1 MFNKRLVSSI
11 ALAVLL
17 ILSLITTS
25 VAWFANFI
33 EVHTEGEFEASS
45 IVSYF
50 AGGDGTETDPY
61 IVMTPK
67 HLYNLSWLQNQ
78 GAFDGKK
85 FYFQVSDLV
94 GNPVTIDMAG
104 MIYGS
109 DSEHKTG
116 AIPPIGTKEKPFE
129 GYLNGCGS
137 VIKNLWVSTRKADW
151 KEQPEG
157 AGDYSSKY
165 VGLFGAIGGEA
176 IIEDFILDTVEVT
189 THINGAKV
197 GIICGYV
204 NAMVRNVGVYNGII
218 SVVDGA
224 VCTSNYSLLGEKDAR
239 IVWDDMPKVDSQY
252 EDTTSG
258 SSGWGGSLDM
268 LEISRRVYYIYGAFG
283 WSQSWSPY
291 ANWAEENAKYGLAI
305 YAQTKTP
312 PSKSTQTIY
321 LTAGTM
327 MPLDINVDTVFGDGT
342 EVDGVKTGLPTVP
355 FYRDNKESNKE
366 PVLSGNTGYIV
377 GGASATKGI
386 ALRST
391 YPSVIYKSL
400 GIAKGSS
407 TVFNGDQIQLLTIVP
422 NKSSDSGTTYVI
434 KDDYNANDSA
444 NFGTSLSIK
453 TYDALG
459 LKKYTSVRDKLVNS
473 LNGQS
478 HIHALGFNTAV
489 SSSAITTANVKLLD
503 KEISGYEMLKDA
515 INFSVQTPGFV
526 TAVAGSYRQEQDN
539 VYYHTLFDIYK
550 IDREGGVIT
559 SVTKI
564 EKIVEAND
572 GQYIYNPTAEEIAS
586 YKLVYDAEQM
596 NVLNNICAAYYFE
609 IPLNA
614 GEYAIGFPTGMEKI
628 GNQNPVGAYLLYL
641 DIGSNGGEATTVQRP
656 TKPGEFATIMYD
668 VDYVIST
675 DTDISADS
683 YINHQSLLKINS
695 ASSGSK
701 IYYLAAGLLNESTVY
716 YCTGGADITDIAA
729 QTPKKS
735 APKNRDDTFEGTSF
749 SDRTETK

>member
-25 VAWFANFI
+25 VAWFASFI

-78 GAFDGKK
+78 GAFTGKK
-85 FYFQVSDLV
+85 FYFQASDLE

-157 AGDYSSKY
+157 AGDYSSNY

-204 NAMVRNVGVYNGII
+204 NAMLRNVGVYNGII

-224 VCTSNYSLLGEKDAR
+224 SCTSNYSLLGEKDPR

-252 EDTTSG
+252 DEDVEEGDDAGGDLVIDPNDYDNEGAEKFTELTSG
-258 SSGWGGSLDM
+258 
-268 LEISRRVYYIYGAFG
+268 Y
-283 WSQSWSPY
+283 
-291 ANWAEENAKYGLAI
+291 
-305 YAQTKTP
+305 
-312 PSKSTQTIY
+312 
-321 LTAGTM
+321 
-327 MPLDINVDTVFGDGT
+327 
-342 EVDGVKTGLPTVP
+342 
-355 FYRDNKESNKE
+355 E
-366 PVLSGNTGYIV
+366 PVPYSIEGTAYYAGPL
-377 GGASATKGI
+377 SATNPNISQK
-386 ALRST
+386 ALWDMRNYNTST
-391 YPSVIYKSL
+391 GNGAVEFTTNDNSSKVMKKIGSIYSNY
-400 GIAKGSS
+400 GTSS
-407 TVFNGDQIQLLTIVP
+407 TVISPGIPKSYSGNSNLLYADVETDKGFSIP
-422 NKSSDSGTTYVI
+422 AGCIWFKPSGGGTVALAFASTNNSGSRYAMLYACERTT
-434 KDDYNANDSA
+434 
-444 NFGTSLSIK
+444 
-453 TYDALG
+453 
-459 LKKYTSVRDKLVNS
+459 
-473 LNGQS
+473 NGQDECLK
-478 HIHALGFNTAV
+478 I
-489 SSSAITTANVKLLD
+489 VKTVEFEIVKSNKFKMGQVFYYEYNIPDGD
-503 KEISGYEMLKDA
+503 KGKYEYLIAGSNISGRATD
-515 INFSVQTPGFV
+515 FGFL
-526 TAVAGSYRQEQDN
+526 ALALAG
-539 VYYHTLFDIYK
+539 VDI
-550 IDREGGVIT
+550 
-559 SVTKI
+559 
-564 EKIVEAND
+564 
-572 GQYIYNPTAEEIAS
+572 
-586 YKLVYDAEQM
+586 
-596 NVLNNICAAYYFE
+596 
-609 IPLNA
+609 
-614 GEYAIGFPTGMEKI
+614 TG
-628 GNQNPVGAYLLYL
+628 
-641 DIGSNGGEATTVQRP
+641 GGESTTVQRP
-656 TKPGEFATIMYD
+656 TNPGEFATIMYD

-675 DTDISADS
+675 DVDISADS
-683 YINHQSLLKINS
+683 YVNHQSLLKINS

-735 APKNRDDTFEGTSF
+735 SPKNKDDTFEGTSF